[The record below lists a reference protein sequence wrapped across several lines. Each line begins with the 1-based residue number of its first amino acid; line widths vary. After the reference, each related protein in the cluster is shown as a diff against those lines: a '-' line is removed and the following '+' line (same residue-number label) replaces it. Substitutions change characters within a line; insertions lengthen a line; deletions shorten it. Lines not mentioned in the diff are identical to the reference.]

1 MAGHELIAAQLAIL
15 ADRLPAQA
23 MEELA
28 DGLQEA
34 YEAQLAKLHDPD
46 VAARAAIDE
55 FGDADTI
62 TAAFVRESPWRRM
75 ALKLLTTGPLMGAVW
90 GLTLLSAQVWDWPIP
105 LAVRIAYGAVL
116 VGAALTLLTV
126 VRAKHAYRRTR
137 IATLVAATALITLD
151 TSMLAAAMSMPS
163 SAVWPLLVAISA
175 SLIRITATLRAM
187 PAALTR

>member
-15 ADRLPAQA
+15 AERLPAQA
-23 MEELA
+23 VEELA

-34 YEAQLAKLHDPD
+34 YEARLAELHDPD
-46 VAARAAIDE
+46 VAARAAIAE

-75 ALKLLTTGPLMGAVW
+75 ALTLLATGPIMGVVW
-90 GLTLLSAQVWDWPIP
+90 GPTLLSARVWDWPIP
-105 LAVRIAYGAVL
+105 LVVRIAYGMVL

-126 VRAKHAYRRTR
+126 ARAKHAYRRTR
-137 IATLVAATALITLD
+137 IATLAAATGLITLD
-151 TSMLAAAMSMPS
+151 IGMIAAAMSMS
-163 SAVWPLLVAISA
+163 SSVVWPLLVAVPA
-175 SLIRITATLRAM
+175 SLIRILATLRAM